1 MNHHEIP
8 MKSRGFTLVE
18 LLVVLA
24 VIGTLAGIGIPLGRS
39 MVAKSKAAACL
50 GQLRSLGVALEAY
63 LQDHQQ
69 VLPRLKAGRTSKT
82 EEGPVLEVVLLP
94 YVESPDAFQCPQDSR
109 EFERSGSSYLWN
121 FTQNDRRITD
131 LYFYDIG
138 KDRPDQIPLI
148 TDKEAWHPDGTN
160 FLYADQTSS
169 NKVRF
174 AAGNQ

>member
-1 MNHHEIP
+1 MNHPEGS
-8 MKSRGFTLVE
+8 MKQRGFTMVE
-18 LLVVLA
+18 LLIVVV
-24 VIGTLAGIGIPLGRS
+24 VIATLAGIAFPLGRS
-39 MVAKSKAAACL
+39 MVAKSRAASCL
-50 GQLRSLGVALEAY
+50 NQLRSLGVALEGY

-69 VLPRLKAGRTSKT
+69 ILPRLKAGRTSKT
-82 EEGPVLEVVLLP
+82 EDVPVLEVVLLP
-94 YVESPDAFQCPQDSR
+94 YVESPDAFKCPQDSS
-109 EFERSGSSYLWN
+109 EFEKSGSSYLWN

-148 TDKEAWHPDGTN
+148 TDKEAWHPAGTN

-174 AAGNQ
+174 AAGNP